1 MARKTW
7 DELQEIL
14 KRENCSRWW
23 SWSRV
28 HCFQTSPYEYY
39 LKYIIKAKEDR
50 QDCIYTTTGGLCHE
64 IIEKF
69 YSGEIKY
76 ENMINEFEDSWTVAR
91 DISQLK
97 FDRNDEEKDVKIGN
111 KYYENLQHFF
121 RNHAILKNKPM
132 IEQFVKIKIGANL
145 FQGYI
150 DCCFKDDD
158 GNLNIIDWKTS
169 SIYKGAKAEEECGQ
183 LVLYAIGLNQAGVP
197 MDKIRIAWNFL
208 KYCTIQYEQ
217 KNGAIK
223 TRDVDRCEIGKSL
236 QSNARMWLKEF
247 GYGDEA
253 DSYLMALLD
262 ANSIDVLPE
271 EVQEKYVVSDC
282 YVYVDLTDK
291 LIDKWTNT
299 ILNTI
304 KDICLREKDYNET
317 KSEMA
322 FWDTDDSVKSQ
333 SYYFSTLCAYS
344 ANLHK
349 PYKKYLEKLDA
360 QVQVGSNLDEDFMI
374 AESVFEP
381 NTNAV
386 KTTALNN
393 DLDLSWLD
401 DIEI

>member
-1 MARKTW
+1 M
-7 DELQEIL
+7 
-14 KRENCSRWW
+14 
-23 SWSRV
+23 
-28 HCFQTSPYEYY
+28 
-39 LKYIIKAKEDR
+39 
-50 QDCIYTTTGGLCHE
+50 CHE

-69 YSGEIKY
+69 YSGEIEYKD
-76 ENMINEFEDSWTVAR
+76 MIDEFEDSWIVAR

-97 FDRNDEEKDVKIGN
+97 FDRNDDEKDMKIGN

-121 RNHAILKNKPM
+121 RNHTVLKNKPV
-132 IEQFVKIKIGANL
+132 IEQFVKIKVGANL

-169 SIYKGAKAEEECGQ
+169 SIYNGAKAEEECGQ

-247 GYGDEA
+247 GYEDNA
-253 DSYLMALLD
+253 DSYLMTLLD
-262 ANSIDVLPE
+262 TNNIDILPD
-271 EVQEKYVVSDC
+271 EVREKYIISDF

-291 LIDKWTNT
+291 LINKWHDC
-299 ILNTI
+299 IVNTI
-304 KDICLREKDYNET
+304 KDICLREKDYKDT
-317 KSEMA
+317 GSEMA
-322 FWDTDDSVKSQ
+322 FWDTDESVKSQ

-344 ANLHK
+344 PSLHK
-349 PYKKYLEKLDA
+349 PYKKYLEKLEEQRDVA
-360 QVQVGSNLDEDFMI
+360 VGSGFDEDD
-374 AESVFEP
+374 
-381 NTNAV
+381 NTDVDFVSSTISV
-386 KTTALNN
+386 KTMTNN
-393 DLDLSWLD
+393 DDLDLSWLD
-401 DIEI
+401 EAF